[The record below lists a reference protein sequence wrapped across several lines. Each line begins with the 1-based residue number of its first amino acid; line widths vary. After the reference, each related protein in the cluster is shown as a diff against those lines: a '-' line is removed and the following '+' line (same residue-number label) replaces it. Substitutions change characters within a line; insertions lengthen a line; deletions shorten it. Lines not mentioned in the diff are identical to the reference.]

1 MKNIKELEPMTA
13 GVDRR
18 QFLKGV
24 GMAGA
29 SLVAGGILAGC
40 GGSGTSSTTSGTGAS
55 TGDAQIL
62 GAAKIAEALAVSM
75 YTAFNASAIYTG
87 LNASDQA
94 YFSAALNEEMF
105 HYNLLK
111 GATGNTDAPL
121 NYYFPTGMFTDV
133 QTTINVMTTLE
144 EAFIAAYLIGV
155 KNLSSPGLRVLA
167 AQIMGVESD
176 HRTLIRTAAGDLG
189 LSTTTGLS
197 GTAETVTPPNNSVYE
212 RTFGLTSISQVV
224 TALTPFLSASASNTV
239 AVTFNPGFVPS
250 GTGLVGNPPG

>member
-1 MKNIKELEPMTA
+1 MNLFEDTEESTT

-29 SLVAGGILAGC
+29 SVIAGGLLAGC
-40 GGSGTSSTTSGTGAS
+40 GGNSSVS
-55 TGDAQIL
+55 TKSSSSGDAQIL

-87 LNASDQA
+87 LPAADQA
-94 YFSAALNEEMF
+94 YFQAALNEEMY

-111 GATGNTDAPL
+111 SVTGNTDAPL
-121 NYYFPTGMFTDV
+121 TYYFPTGMFTDP
-133 QTTINVMTTLE
+133 QTTVNVMTTLE

-155 KNLSSPGLRVLA
+155 KNFSSPSLRVLA

-176 HRTLIRTAAGDLG
+176 HRTLIRTAAGDLN
-189 LSTTTGLS
+189 LTATTGLS
-197 GTAETVTPPNNSVYE
+197 GMAEPVQPSNNSVYE
-212 RTFGLTSISQVV
+212 RTFGLSSISQVV

-239 AVTFNPGFVPS
+239 AAQFNPAFVPS
-250 GTGLVGNPPG
+250 GAGLVGNPPA